1 MEIIQEKR
9 SFLSILSL
17 IFGVVFIFISV
28 MEFIHVGL
36 EEPLIFFFSS
46 PGDAVFETSILDHM
60 AKGLINLLL
69 AALFLYSYFPLK
81 QGTLSGFGFLVG
93 AGIMALAMGGL
104 FIIEWLANV
113 IDIALQSI
121 SDPGVWEEFVFT
133 DGIRLE
139 WFLGIA
145 SLYILL
151 IWKNKEN
158 YLVS

>member
-17 IFGVVFIFISV
+17 IFGVVFVFISV
-28 MEFIHVGL
+28 MEFIHIGL
-36 EEPLIFFFSS
+36 EEPLMFFFSS
-46 PGDAVFETSILDHM
+46 PGDAIFEASILDHM

-69 AALFLYSYFPLK
+69 AALFLYSYPHLK
-81 QGTLSGFGFLVG
+81 QGTLSGFGFFVG
-93 AGIMALAMGGL
+93 AGIIALGIGAL
-104 FIIEWLANV
+104 FITEWVANL
-113 IDIALQSI
+113 IDVALQSI